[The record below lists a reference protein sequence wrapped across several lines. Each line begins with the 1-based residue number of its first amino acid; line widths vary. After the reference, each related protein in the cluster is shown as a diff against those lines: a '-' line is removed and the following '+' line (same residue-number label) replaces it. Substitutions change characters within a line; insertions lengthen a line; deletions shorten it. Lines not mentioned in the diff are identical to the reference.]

1 MSWFPAGSLDSIIQ
15 VIKIRVYVL
24 VWLFSKKI
32 THTVHLCMCWKR
44 IHDNF
49 IFILSYHINFRFLNV
64 LYTSHHMLI
73 ENDLNKWI
81 FWCQS
86 QQVQNSITVFED
98 IFIWLKKVCIYWKSI
113 YMFLELL
120 EVSHYYI
127 YFNATEKSIYF
138 WEFFKNHISMNF
150 T

>member
-1 MSWFPAGSLDSIIQ
+1 MVSSRIARFDHSSYQNTSICSGMI
-15 VIKIRVYVL
+15 IFEENYSYSAFMYVL
-24 VWLFSKKI
+24 KKNSWQFHIYFIISYQLSFLKRTIYISSYVNWKWL
-32 THTVHLCMCWKR
+32 
-44 IHDNF
+44 
-49 IFILSYHINFRFLNV
+49 
-64 LYTSHHMLI
+64 
-73 ENDLNKWI
+73 KWI

-127 YFNATEKSIYF
+127 YSNATEKSIYF